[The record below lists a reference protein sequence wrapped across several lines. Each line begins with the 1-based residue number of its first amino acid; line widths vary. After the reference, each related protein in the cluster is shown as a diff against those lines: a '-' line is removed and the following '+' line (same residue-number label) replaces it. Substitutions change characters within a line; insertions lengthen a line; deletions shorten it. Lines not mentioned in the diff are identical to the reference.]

1 MDNFMMEISISSM
14 GSLTLTKAELSALLF
29 EQLGLNKR
37 EANDFVDAFFETMLV
52 QLGQGHEVKISGFG
66 NFEVRAKVSRP
77 GRNPKTGEAVTIPPR
92 RVITFK
98 PTVTL
103 REKMNS

>member
-1 MDNFMMEISISSM
+1 MEISIGSM
-14 GSLTLTKAELSALLF
+14 GSPTMTKAELSALLF

-37 EANDFVDAFFETMLV
+37 EANDFVDAFFETMVGQLV
-52 QLGQGHEVKISGFG
+52 QGQGVKISGFG
-66 NFEVRAKVSRP
+66 NFEVRAKASRP

-103 REKMNS
+103 RGKINSK